1 MSIPLV
7 SNVGFTEITQSLVDS
22 NSGVLNDIA
31 GTAKSKLPL
40 QYFKLNENISGN
52 LTMNNDSAHKKI
64 ILDTDG
70 KTLLNSAGSP
80 LTQNSS
86 TALELKG
93 SGNVQSTLKTSTL
106 EQTDATHTGTTNFSN
121 SDSSTIVVS
130 DVGTDTTVE
139 KYIDITRTS
148 SSNGQAS
155 VDLTGAQVDSA
166 GNITVGSTTPGAS
179 TIFSAGSTKNGFSIA
194 NGNTSVVFIGDTTT
208 ASSSPNSYN
217 YRLYIGTTANTTIA
231 LNTYEYANI
240 SSGYGNMGFNG
251 KMSYHNGNG
260 NSHTFGFSGMWTV
273 GPDISGGE
281 AGIGGLTFTRRM
293 WFRVIRSGND
303 RTFTFTN
310 NLNIACVL
318 SGADPFDNVSV
329 AAGQSSTPITVANST
344 DGTYNIT
351 MTISGNDGNSHPYA
365 LAKLNNGTGTVDFTT
380 QGYTGTRSSDG
391 AID

>member
-7 SNVGFTEITQSLVDS
+7 SNVGFTEVTQSLVDS

-40 QYFKLNENISGN
+40 QYFKLNEDISGN

-106 EQTDATHTGTTNFSN
+106 EQTDASHTGTTNFAN

-148 SSNGQAS
+148 NSNGQAS

-179 TIFSAGSTKNGFSIA
+179 TIFSAGSTNNGFSIA

-217 YRLYIGTTANTTIA
+217 YRLYIGTTSNTTIA
-231 LNTYEYANI
+231 LNTYEFANI
-240 SSGYGNMGFNG
+240 SSGYGSMGFGG
-251 KMSYHNGNG
+251 KMGYHNGNG
-260 NSHTFGFSGMWTV
+260 NSHTFGFTGMWTV
-273 GPDISGGE
+273 GPDYSGGE

-329 AAGQSSTPITVANST
+329 AAGQSTTPVTVANST

-365 LAKLNNGTGTVDFTT
+365 LAKFNNGTGTVDLTT

>member
-7 SNVGFTEITQSLVDS
+7 SNVGFTEVTQSLVDS

-106 EQTDATHTGTTNFSN
+106 EQTDATHTGTTNFAN

-130 DVGTDTTVE
+130 DVGTDTSVE
-139 KYIDITRTS
+139 KYIDVTRTS
-148 SSNGQAS
+148 NSNGQAGMA
-155 VDLTGAQVDSA
+155 LTGAQVDAA

-179 TIFSAGSTKNGFSIA
+179 TIFSAGSTNNGFSIA
-194 NGNTSVVFIGDTTT
+194 NGNTSVVFIGDTATS
-208 ASSSPNSYN
+208 SSSPYSYN
-217 YRLYIGTTANTTIA
+217 YRLYIGTTANTSIA

-240 SSGYGNMGFNG
+240 SSGYANMGFGG
-251 KMSYHNGNG
+251 KMGYHNGNG
-260 NSHTFGFSGMWTV
+260 NSHTFGFVGMWTV
-273 GPDISGGE
+273 GPDYSGGE

-303 RTFTFTN
+303 RSFVFTN

-318 SGADPFDNVSV
+318 SGADPFDNVTVNSG
-329 AAGQSSTPITVANST
+329 ATASSSSTNST

-351 MTISGNDGNSHPYA
+351 MTISGNDGNNHPYA
-365 LAKLNNGTGTVDFTT
+365 LAKLNNGTGTVDLTT

>member
-1 MSIPLV
+1 MSIPLC
-7 SNVGFTEITQSLVDS
+7 SNVAITKITQSLVDS
-22 NSGVLNDIA
+22 NSSVLNDMA
-31 GTAKSKLPL
+31 GTAKSKLPV
-40 QYFKLNENISGN
+40 QYFQLDENISGN
-52 LTMNNDSAHKKI
+52 LTLNNDAAHKKI
-64 ILDTDG
+64 IVDTNG
-70 KTLLNSAGSP
+70 RTLLNSAGSP
-80 LTQNSS
+80 LTNNSS
-86 TALELKG
+86 TNLELKG

-106 EQTDATHTGTTNFSN
+106 EQTDATHTGTTNFAN

-148 SSNGQAS
+148 NSNGQAS
-155 VDLTGAQVDSA
+155 VDLTGAQVDAA

-179 TIFSAGSTKNGFSIA
+179 TIFSAGSTNNGFSIA
-194 NGNTSVVFIGDTTT
+194 NGNTSVVFIGDTATS
-208 ASSSPNSYN
+208 SSSPNSYN

-240 SSGYGNMGFNG
+240 SSGYGSMGFG
-251 KMSYHNGNG
+251 GLMGYHNGNLT
-260 NSHTFGFSGMWTV
+260 SHTFGFTGMWTV
-273 GPDISGGE
+273 GPDYSGGE

-303 RTFTFTN
+303 RSFVFTN

-329 AAGQSSTPITVANST
+329 AAGQSTDPVTVANST

-351 MTISGNDGNSHPYA
+351 MTNSGNDGNNHPYA
-365 LAKLNNGTGTVDFTT
+365 LAKLNNGTGTVDLTT

>member
-40 QYFKLNENISGN
+40 QYFKLGENISGN

-70 KTLLNSAGSP
+70 KNLINTNGSP

-93 SGNVQSTLKTSTL
+93 SGNVKSELLSSTLT
-106 EQTDATHTGTTNFSN
+106 QTDASHTGTTNFAN
-121 SDSSTIVVS
+121 SDSSTIAVS
-130 DVGTDTTVE
+130 NVGTDTTVE
-139 KYIDITRTS
+139 KYVDASPHYRYNGSTID
-148 SSNGQAS
+148 SNG
-155 VDLTGAQVDSA
+155 VT
-166 GNITVGSTTPGAS
+166 TVGGSTPNAANIFSGSYSGAS
-179 TIFSAGSTKNGFSIA
+179 TNYGMNVTDGTQAFQFVGDTSTSTTTSPASAGFKLYVATIQPNTVSALRMDEYSNYNGSYGIYSSLVG
-194 NGNTSVVFIGDTTT
+194 GNV
-208 ASSSPNSYN
+208 YN
-217 YRLYIGTTANTTIA
+217 HNRY
-231 LNTYEYANI
+231 
-240 SSGYGNMGFNG
+240 SGETN
-251 KMSYHNGNG
+251 
-260 NSHTFGFSGMWTV
+260 HTLLFTG
-273 GPDISGGE
+273 
-281 AGIGGLTFTRRM
+281 TRRL
-293 WFRVIRSGND
+293 WFRYVRSGND
-303 RTFTFTN
+303 RSFVFTN

-318 SGADPFDNVSV
+318 SGSDPFDGVTVNSG
-329 AAGQSSTPITVANST
+329 ATATSTASNST

-351 MTISGNDGNSHPYA
+351 MTVSGNDGNSHPYA

-380 QGYTGTRSSDG
+380 QSYSGTRSSDG